1 MSGLEALLTGRT
13 LVKRYRIGEV
23 IGRGGFAAVY
33 RAEDDRLG
41 RPVAVKVIT
50 YPAPDAETR
59 EHLRER
65 FQREARA
72 AASMP
77 QHPNVVTVHDF
88 GTDPELGLDFLVM
101 EFLHGENLAT
111 YLDRQGRPP
120 LDLALR
126 ILRETAEG
134 LCIGHRAG
142 LVHRDVKPGN
152 IFLAQPSPDA
162 PLRVCLLD
170 FGIAHLVE
178 EGGESTRLTKAGFTP
193 HSPAYAS
200 PEQLRGD
207 TNLSPASDVFSLGVV
222 GYQLL
227 TGEKPFG
234 DERRR
239 GEAGW
244 TPARSIRELNP
255 EVPVAVEEVLRRAM
269 AYDPAERFA
278 DAGEMASALDRATG
292 AEATVYAPVPLAAA
306 PAGDDDRTLLQVTPP
321 PAPPPPPRDL
331 PSRRVAERRQKSG
344 FPAWLG
350 VILIL
355 ALAGVAGLWAMNRRG
370 SGPSSERA
378 GAAPLPDSAAEAT
391 GLEPDGAVSGGDE
404 GDEGAAAREAVPPP
418 ATGALGEGEAGEG
431 MNGRTPI
438 VQEPAAPAPI
448 PADTL
453 AGSGTPLP
461 AQPAPAS
468 PGAQPAGTPPAA
480 QPQGQGQQPATQPV
494 VPPSA
499 EPASPTPAPASRD
512 TMVTVP
518 SPPPRLLGRP
528 AHPDSARA
536 DTTGGGFR

>member
-1 MSGLEALLTGRT
+1 MSGFEALLTGRT

-33 RAEDDRLG
+33 RADDDRLG

-59 EHLRER
+59 EQLRER

-101 EFLHGENLAT
+101 ELLHGENLAS
-111 YLDRQGRPP
+111 YLHRLGRPP
-120 LDLALR
+120 LGLALR

-152 IFLAQPSPDA
+152 IFLAQPSPDT

-170 FGIAHLVE
+170 FGIAHLME
-178 EGGESTRLTKAGFTP
+178 EGEATLLTKDGFTP

-207 TNLSPASDVFSLGVV
+207 PSLSPASDVFSLGVV

-234 DERRR
+234 EERRR

-244 TPARSIRELNP
+244 MPRGVRETNPAISA
-255 EVPVAVEEVLRRAM
+255 AVDEVLRRAM
-269 AYDPAERFA
+269 AYDPAFRFA

-292 AEATVYAPVPLAAA
+292 AEAMVYAPGPVAGAAN
-306 PAGDDDRTLLQVTPP
+306 DDDRTLLQVTSP
-321 PAPPPPPRDL
+321 PAPRPHAPAR
-331 PSRRVAERRQKSG
+331 PSRRAAERRHHRRG
-344 FPAWLG
+344 FPTWLG
-350 VILIL
+350 VLLIL
-355 ALAGVAGLWAMNRRG
+355 ALAGVAGLWAVNRRG
-370 SGPSSERA
+370 SAPPSERA
-378 GAAPLPDSAAEAT
+378 SAPPLPDSASEAT
-391 GLEPDGAVSGGDE
+391 GLEPGGKVDDGGGDGGGGGE
-404 GDEGAAAREAVPPP
+404 AKREPRSGTEQGARGAAEGASEGVDRSVYIGPEPV
-418 ATGALGEGEAGEG
+418 GAEAG
-431 MNGRTPI
+431 
-438 VQEPAAPAPI
+438 

-453 AGSGTPLP
+453 GGIDASLP
-461 AQPAPAS
+461 AQPLPTT
-468 PGAQPAGTPPAA
+468 PGAQPASAPPTTRARPEATPRAA
-480 QPQGQGQQPATQPV
+480 PTTG
-494 VPPSA
+494 
-499 EPASPTPAPASRD
+499 EPASPAPRRARRD
-512 TMVTVP
+512 TLIYVP

-536 DTTGGGFR
+536 DTAGRGIQ

>member
-1 MSGLEALLTGRT
+1 MSGFEALLTGRT

-59 EHLRER
+59 DHLRER

-101 EFLHGENLAT
+101 ELLHGENLASH
-111 YLDRQGRPP
+111 LHHQGRPP

-152 IFLAQPSPDA
+152 IFLARTDPAA

-170 FGIAHLVE
+170 FGIAHLME
-178 EGGESTRLTKAGFTP
+178 EGEATQLTRDGFTP

-207 TNLSPASDVFSLGVV
+207 ANLSPASDVFSLGVV

-227 TGEKPFG
+227 TGEKPFAE
-234 DERRR
+234 ERRR
-239 GEAGW
+239 GEGGW
-244 TPARSIRELNP
+244 TPARGVREVNP
-255 EVPVAVEEVLRRAM
+255 EVPAAVEAVLRRAM
-269 AYDPAERFA
+269 EYDPAARFA
-278 DAGEMASALDRATG
+278 DAGELSSALDRATG
-292 AEATVYAPVPLAAA
+292 AEAPLAAPVPLAAA
-306 PAGDDDRTLLQVTPP
+306 SAGDDDRTLLQVTPP
-321 PAPPPPPRDL
+321 PPPPPPAPDR
-331 PSRRVAERRQKSG
+331 PTRRVAERRRRSG
-344 FPAWLG
+344 FPTWLG
-350 VILIL
+350 VALIL
-355 ALAGVAGLWAMNRRG
+355 ALVGVAGLWAMGRRDP
-370 SGPSSERA
+370 GPSSGEA
-378 GAAPLPDSAAEAT
+378 GTAALPDSAADADDA
-391 GLEPDGAVSGGDE
+391 GQADGAGQE
-404 GDEGAAAREAVPPP
+404 AEEEGAATREEPAAAAPEVRGEGPGEGPGKGNGPGREPPGQAKKRADDPQGSGALLPPLPLPLPPNPGAQPTSPSAATEGEPDAAAP
-418 ATGALGEGEAGEG
+418 AT
-431 MNGRTPI
+431 
-438 VQEPAAPAPI
+438 PAAPAGAE
-448 PADTL
+448 PA
-453 AGSGTPLP
+453 
-461 AQPAPAS
+461 
-468 PGAQPAGTPPAA
+468 PPAA
-480 QPQGQGQQPATQPV
+480 ERA
-494 VPPSA
+494 A
-499 EPASPTPAPASRD
+499 RD
-512 TMVTVP
+512 TLITVP

-536 DTTGGGFR
+536 DTAGRGFR